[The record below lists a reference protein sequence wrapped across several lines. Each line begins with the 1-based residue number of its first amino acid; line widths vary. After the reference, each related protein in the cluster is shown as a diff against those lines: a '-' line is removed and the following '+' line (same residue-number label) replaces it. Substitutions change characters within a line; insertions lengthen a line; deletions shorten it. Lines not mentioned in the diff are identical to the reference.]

1 MKKLLTTLFALS
13 AISVA
18 VAKEVN
24 VKFLGTM
31 FTVVLCRGLTV
42 RT

>member
-24 VKFLGTM
+24 VKFVGTSD
-31 FTVVLCRGLTV
+31 VHGRIVP
-42 RT
+42 